1 MVLIIGCGYVGEK
14 VAYQLL
20 DDPSLTVTTR
30 SKERLQF
37 LQAQFSKA
45 CLLNTSDLATFKTL
59 LEGHD
64 CVILTMAPKDSN
76 NYESCY
82 LQTMLHLKQAIKDNT
97 TLKQIIY
104 TSTSSVYGECE
115 GKITTEDTPLKTIT
129 PQGKTLIETE
139 KTLLSLQTQA
149 RKVCIFRVSEIY
161 GPNRSIKERVER
173 LLTKKAPGD
182 GSQLT
187 NMIHVDD
194 LVSAIL
200 FAKYHQL
207 DGIYNVCDDEH
218 MPRKVMYDEVSLLHH
233 MEFVKWDPSLESMHR
248 GNKCLSNEKLK
259 KTGFTLKFPKR
270 VF

>member
-30 SKERLQF
+30 SKERLQL
-37 LQAQFSKA
+37 LQAQFDSA
-45 CLLNTSDLATFKTL
+45 SLLNTSDLVTFKNL

-82 LQTMLHLKQAIKDNT
+82 LQTMLHLKEAIKNNT

-104 TSTSSVYGECE
+104 TSASSVYGECE
-115 GKITTEDTPLKTIT
+115 GKITTEDTPLQAIT
-129 PQGKTLIETE
+129 PQGKILIEAE
-139 KTLLSLQTQA
+139 KNLLSL
-149 RKVCIFRVSEIY
+149 RGKECKVCIFRVSEIY
-161 GPNRSIKERVER
+161 GPNRSIKERVEK

-200 FAKYHQL
+200 FARYHQL
-207 DGIYNVCDDEH
+207 DGIYNVSDDEH
-218 MPRKVMYDEVSLLHH
+218 MPRKVMYDKISDLYH
-233 MEFVKWDPSLESMHR
+233 MKFVKWDPSLESIHK
-248 GNKCLSNEKLK
+248 GNKHLSNAKLK
-259 KTGFTLKFPKR
+259 KTGFTFKFPKR
-270 VF
+270 IF